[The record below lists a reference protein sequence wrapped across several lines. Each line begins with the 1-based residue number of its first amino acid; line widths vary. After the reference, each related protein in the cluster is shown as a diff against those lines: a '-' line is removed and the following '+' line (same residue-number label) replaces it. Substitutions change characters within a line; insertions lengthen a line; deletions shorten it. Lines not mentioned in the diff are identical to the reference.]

1 MKKKYYL
8 RGLGLGILVTAL
20 VFIITGPDKMSD
32 AEIIKRAEELGYVK
46 QSAEL
51 SPTISIKDLL
61 ETGTPAPTPT
71 QVPAE
76 VPQETTTPELT
87 ETPASDEQQ
96 EEPMATSTPIPEPTF
111 TPTPTPVPTETPTP
125 TPEHTATP
133 TPENKV
139 VTATIVIER
148 GNTATMV
155 CNKMQEAGIVKNGE
169 DFKQYLVKHNLTD
182 YINVGTYT
190 ISSDMSYKEMAKLL
204 TGR

>member
-20 VFIITGPDKMSD
+20 VFIVTGPDKMSD

-46 QSAEL
+46 KSAEL
-51 SPTISIKDLL
+51 SPTISIKDLM
-61 ETGTPAPTPT
+61 ETETPSPTTPPT
-71 QVPAE
+71 LP
-76 VPQETTTPELT
+76 PMETTTPEMT
-87 ETPASDEQQ
+87 ETPIPAKQ
-96 EEPMATSTPIPEPTF
+96 EEPTITLTPVPTPTL
-111 TPTPTPVPTETPTP
+111 TPTPTPVPTETP
-125 TPEHTATP
+125 TP

-155 CNKMQEAGIVKNGE
+155 CEKMQKAKIVENGE